1 MRSTFVSPLLSY
13 IIVAL
18 ISCRCHALQLTESP
32 IRKLVGNI
40 QKGYQQRVAADPAFP
55 QKSVTELVLAA
66 TTQLTAEIERRGSDQ
81 ILLQFDFVLAGV
93 LTAVFGKYYSMWKV
107 APTQAGPVHDRK
119 KSQGDAQWFQMK
131 VPTNAFQTT
140 MLDGVTKP
148 TFYQRLAA
156 FMVPVV
162 PLFRAGFVAS
172 SVGYGIVRIMI
183 VIRALLLPSFKAST
197 QNVNVLYASLYT
209 GAFMAV
215 VSNIRYQVLQGLIE
229 PLVCRLFRCVPILYG
244 SLIFLIR
251 VGNGFLGSVL
261 AIAGMRQLG
270 LQQVKS

>member
-1 MRSTFVSPLLSY
+1 
-13 IIVAL
+13 
-18 ISCRCHALQLTESP
+18 LQLTESP
-32 IRKLVGNI
+32 IRKLVANI
-40 QKGYQQRVAADPAFP
+40 QNGYRQRVAADPAFP
-55 QKSVTELVLAA
+55 QKSVTELFLAA

-81 ILLQFDFVLAGV
+81 ILVQFDFVLAGV

-107 APTQAGPVHDRK
+107 APTQAGRVHDK
-119 KSQGDAQWFQMK
+119 KSDGDARLFQIK

-140 MLDGVTKP
+140 MLDGVTTP
-148 TFYQRLAA
+148 ILYQRLAA
-156 FMVPVV
+156 FIVPVV
-162 PLFRAGFVAS
+162 PLFRAGFIAS

-183 VIRALLLPSFKAST
+183 LVRTLLLPSFKACT

-229 PLVCRLFRCVPILYG
+229 PLVGRWFRRVPILHG

-251 VGNGFLGSVL
+251 VGNGFLGSIL

>member
-1 MRSTFVSPLLSY
+1 MRSPSISLLLPSIFAFV
-13 IIVAL
+13 
-18 ISCRCHALQLTESP
+18 SCRCHALQLTESP
-32 IRKLVGNI
+32 TRKLVASI
-40 QKGYQQRVAADPAFP
+40 QNGYQQRVAADPAFP
-55 QKSVTELVLAA
+55 QKSVAELFLAA

-81 ILLQFDFVLAGV
+81 ILVQFDFVLAGI

-107 APTQAGPVHDRK
+107 APTQAGPFHNKK
-119 KSQGDAQWFQMK
+119 KSEGDVQLFQIK
-131 VPTNAFQTT
+131 VPTNAFQAT

-148 TFYQRLAA
+148 KLYQRLAA
-156 FMVPVV
+156 FIVPVV
-162 PLFRAGFVAS
+162 PLFRAGFIAS
-172 SVGYGIVRIMI
+172 SVGYGVVRIMI
-183 VIRALLLPSFKAST
+183 LIRTFLLPSFEAST

-209 GAFMAV
+209 GVFMAV

-229 PLVCRLFRCVPILYG
+229 PLVGRWFHRFPILHG
-244 SLIFLIR
+244 ALIFLIR